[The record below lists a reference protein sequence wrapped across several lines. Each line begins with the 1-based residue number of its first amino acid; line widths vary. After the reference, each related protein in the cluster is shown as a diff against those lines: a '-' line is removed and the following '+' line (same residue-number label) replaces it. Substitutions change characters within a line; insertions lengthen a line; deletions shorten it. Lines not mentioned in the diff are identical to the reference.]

1 MWIGVGGGGSRLSP
15 HYMWTHRALWEVCC
29 FPGACPPNAAHSWPR
44 SVVVTAA
51 TRTCLHCCGPVGS
64 RKWWDILCGVPAG
77 VAHLGSPGAHCN
89 DSSCRW
95 LGLEEE
101 DAHSVLLFWVKGS
114 LQSTQCRMIL
124 LQKRACAHGHVWS
137 HLLSMH
143 AKNSDKTAH
152 SDDRGVPVDGWLP
165 FQSPYLCFP
174 WLLWR
179 VSVYFYNIK
188 AKKGWGTQKK
198 DNMEKVDV

>member
-1 MWIGVGGGGSRLSP
+1 
-15 HYMWTHRALWEVCC
+15 MWTHRALWEVCC

-114 LQSTQCRMIL
+114 LQSTQCRMICF
-124 LQKRACAHGHVWS
+124 KSVHVHMGTCDHTS
-137 HLLSMH
+137 
-143 AKNSDKTAH
+143 
-152 SDDRGVPVDGWLP
+152 
-165 FQSPYLCFP
+165 YLCMQRTRIRQPTVTTEVCRKMGDCHFKV
-174 WLLWR
+174 LTC
-179 VSVYFYNIK
+179 VFHGFYHASRCTFII
-188 AKKGWGTQKK
+188 
-198 DNMEKVDV
+198 